1 MLIELRLKNLA
12 VIESVTVPFR
22 PGLNAVTGETGAG
35 KSIVVDAL
43 LLVMGSRAQPDLIR
57 TGAESALIEA
67 VFELPPGSPAV
78 AALEDAGHAAPD
90 GVLVVKREISRAGRH
105 RVFVNDS
112 PATVGLLE
120 RLGAVRCHQH
130 VESLTRQRVADQLGD
145 VTFVLGDQHPGRGTP
160 DGGVIRPS
168 RRHFAGVACHPHPRE
183 SVAPWCCGQMT
194 AG

>member
-1 MLIELRLKNLA
+1 MVENAIRPTAVGKKNWMFFGSEEA
-12 VIESVTVPFR
+12 GTR
-22 PGLNAVTGETGAG
+22 NA
-35 KSIVVDAL
+35 
-43 LLVMGSRAQPDLIR
+43 
-57 TGAESALIEA
+57 A
-67 VFELPPGSPAV
+67 VFTLVENCRMHGVEP
-78 AALEDAGHAAPD
+78 LEYFKD
-90 GVLVVKREISRAGRH
+90 V
-105 RVFVNDS
+105 
-112 PATVGLLE
+112 LE